1 MSANQTKLDE
11 NLPGKRKFSF
21 YNQIK
26 TPSYLIALAI
36 GNLERKS
43 LGQRVGVITEPEGM
57 ESAAKELENL

>member
-1 MSANQTKLDE
+1 MA
-11 NLPGKRKFSF
+11 GKRTFSF